1 MRWCVIR
8 HPDLPGQASVVAETA
23 LAVWRPRGW
32 LRVSDWV
39 VDKTLLRPA
48 EYADAPDLDAEPAVV
63 KQPAKP
69 AESSKEKS

>member
-8 HPDLPGQASVVAETA
+8 HPDLPGQPSVAPEDA

-32 LRVSDWV
+32 LRVSELVADQ
-39 VDKTLLRPA
+39 TLLRPA